1 MKKERKKKN
10 HKQTDQI
17 KIPKKKK
24 KGNESTC
31 KQISPN
37 ISQFIEFTKKQKEKQ
52 NLLIPI

>member
-17 KIPKKKK
+17 KIPKKK